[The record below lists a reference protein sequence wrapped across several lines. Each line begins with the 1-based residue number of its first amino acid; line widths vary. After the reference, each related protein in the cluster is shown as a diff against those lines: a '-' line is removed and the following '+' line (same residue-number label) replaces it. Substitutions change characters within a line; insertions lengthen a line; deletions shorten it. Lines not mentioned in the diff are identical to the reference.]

1 MKIIILSNEI
11 KIGSNYYP
19 FNTIYFKN
27 NNNIIE
33 IYNLEGDILI
43 QSHYSS
49 FLDSNNIPFTTAN
62 SVIDSLR
69 SSFI

>member
-1 MKIIILSNEI
+1 MKILILSNEI
-11 KIGSNYYP
+11 KIGTIYYP

-33 IYNLEGDILI
+33 IYNLEGDLI
-43 QSHYSS
+43 IQNHYSN
-49 FLDSNNIPFTTAN
+49 FLDSNNIPFITAN